1 MELIFLLAAGAAFL
15 FVYRLGLND
24 GMKMNTTEKIDKI
37 INLPK
42 IKSPKQ
48 KKAEKRE
55 QTIMRNIENY
65 QGDSTGQESVE

>member
-15 FVYRLGLND
+15 FVYRLGLRD